1 MRTVS
6 PGVTR
11 GILPGLAPGRLL
23 GPLLDLLLPQR
34 CAGCGDTA
42 GPLCVDCAAG
52 LAGRPGPHRPCPA
65 PAGLPECWTATAYAG
80 AARRLILAYKERG
93 RTALAPALAACL
105 AAVTAAAV
113 PYRTGPV
120 VLVPVPSA
128 RAARRARGHDP
139 VGRLAALTAR
149 RLARPDRPVV
159 VAPVLGQRRRVAD
172 QAGLDAAR
180 RAANL
185 HRAFAVVRPVPPG
198 ACVLVDDV
206 ITTGATLAEA
216 ARALREAGVR
226 PSLAV
231 TIAATRRRK
240 IIRDDHSA

>member
-1 MRTVS
+1 
-6 PGVTR
+6 
-11 GILPGLAPGRLL
+11 
-23 GPLLDLLLPQR
+23 
-34 CAGCGDTA
+34 
-42 GPLCVDCAAG
+42 
-52 LAGRPGPHRPCPA
+52 
-65 PAGLPECWTATAYAG
+65 
-80 AARRLILAYKERG
+80 
-93 RTALAPALAACL
+93 
-105 AAVTAAAV
+105 
-113 PYRTGPV
+113 

-139 VGRLAALTAR
+139 VGRLAALAAR
-149 RLARPDRPVV
+149 RLARPDRPVA

-198 ACVLVDDV
+198 TCVLVDDV

-216 ARALREAGVR
+216 ARALRAAGVR

-231 TIAATRRRK
+231 TIAATRRWK
-240 IIRDDHSA
+240 IIPDDHSA